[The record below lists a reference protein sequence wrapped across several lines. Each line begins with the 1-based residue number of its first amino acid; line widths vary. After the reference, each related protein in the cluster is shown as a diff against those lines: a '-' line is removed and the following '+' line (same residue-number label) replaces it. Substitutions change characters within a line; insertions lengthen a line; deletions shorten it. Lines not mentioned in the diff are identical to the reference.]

1 MSKTLDILQIAPRI
15 PWPVTDGSAIG
26 IYHITRAVAARG
38 HRVTFVAYAE
48 RDAPEHAAGDMA
60 SFCDLEIVVHDTRNS
75 PARVL
80 RNLFSDLPYPIS
92 KYQSA
97 AMFARLDALCA
108 RRHFD
113 VMHVDHAQMA
123 AYGRYLHKKY
133 GIPYVLRE
141 HNFETTIYRRHAERA
156 RLLPLRWYFGL
167 QAARLLRYET
177 REVAVPDVVA
187 AITREDA
194 AEIARARGAG
204 EDGNEARIMVIPAGV
219 DCAAVRPSSAEPDP
233 AHVVIVGPLVWAP
246 NADAATWFADEIW
259 PRIAAA
265 EPAARCTVAGLG
277 PPRRL
282 RARETARLR
291 FPGFVDDYE
300 TLLRSATVMAVPL
313 RIGGGMRVKL
323 LEFFARGKA
332 VVSTGIGAEGNAAR
346 ADREYLRADTAAGFA
361 EAVLLLLRDE
371 ARRRALGA
379 AARALVEREY
389 DWTRIGAQ
397 FEMAYLAAIA

>member
-1 MSKTLDILQIAPRI
+1 MSKSLDILQIAPRI

-26 IYHITRAVAARG
+26 IYNITRAVTARG

-48 RDAPEHAAGDMA
+48 PDAPEHAAGDMA
-60 SFCDLEIVVHDTRNS
+60 SFCDLEIVSHDTRNS

-92 KYQSA
+92 KYQSPE
-97 AMFARLDALCA
+97 MFTRLDELCA
-108 RRHFD
+108 RRRFD

-123 AYGRYLHKKY
+123 TYGRYVHEKY

-187 AITREDA
+187 AITAEDA
-194 AEIARARGAG
+194 AEITRARASHGA
-204 EDGNEARIMVIPAGV
+204 ARAADITVIPAGV
-219 DCAAVRPSSAEPDP
+219 DCAAVRPFAAEPDA

-246 NADAATWFADEIW
+246 NADAATWFVDEIW

-265 EPAARCTVAGLG
+265 EPAARCTVAGVG

-291 FPGFVDDYE
+291 FPGFVDDYDE
-300 TLLRSATVMAVPL
+300 LLRSATVMAVPL

-323 LEFFARGKA
+323 LEFFAHGKA

-346 ADREYLRADTAAGFA
+346 PEQEYLCADSAEEFA
-361 EAVLLLLRDE
+361 EAILLLLRDAE
-371 ARRRALGA
+371 RRRTLGA

-389 DWTRIGAQ
+389 DWTHIGAR